1 MNNNLTFSY
10 NNKVYK
16 TEAAMKKAKTMD
28 AKRANKQVKKEA
40 YAVSEKKQKREAT
53 IDYKKNYKLK
63 LENSIKANENYHQ
76 KRFGGIRRFHIVANI
91 EQTLHFDNV
100 YSKKGGYKKD
110 ELSDTHKSKVQM
122 IREAQVIEAKNV
134 EIAKQKFLDK
144 VNEKFND
151 DILLDNFKALNG
163 KDSATNVSRKVEN
176 CLFIDVVD
184 ENRMIASASS
194 TMFLKLASPMNYT
207 FTTEERKFLKNE
219 GTCVEDN
226 LLGIYSPLIKS
237 FTLESIRKIA
247 SNFYDINLLIGLL
260 IWVIHQMLF

>member
-1 MNNNLTFSY
+1 MENNNKLFNY

-53 IDYKKNYKLK
+53 IDYKKNYKTK

-91 EQTLHFDNV
+91 EQTLHFNNV

-134 EIAKQKFLDK
+134 DIAKQKFLDK
-144 VNEKFND
+144 VNKKFND
-151 DILLDNFKALNG
+151 D
-163 KDSATNVSRKVEN
+163 
-176 CLFIDVVD
+176 
-184 ENRMIASASS
+184 
-194 TMFLKLASPMNYT
+194 
-207 FTTEERKFLKNE
+207 
-219 GTCVEDN
+219 
-226 LLGIYSPLIKS
+226 
-237 FTLESIRKIA
+237 
-247 SNFYDINLLIGLL
+247 
-260 IWVIHQMLF
+260 